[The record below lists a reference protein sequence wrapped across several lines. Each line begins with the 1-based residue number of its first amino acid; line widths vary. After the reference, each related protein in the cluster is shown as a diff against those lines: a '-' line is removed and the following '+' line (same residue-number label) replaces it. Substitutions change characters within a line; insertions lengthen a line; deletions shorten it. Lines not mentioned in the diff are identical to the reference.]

1 MRKLLAL
8 LALGGYLIILIG
20 TTLWPKPV
28 DGQGLLA
35 TITSNLLRFTSNI
48 PWLHWIQ
55 YNQLEAIANVFLY
68 MPLGIFLVV
77 FWPKAKVWL
86 LCLVPVLISA
96 IAEGSQRL
104 FLPDRYATVN
114 DVVFNALGG
123 VLGILIAAS
132 IRQMMKSS
140 K

>member
-1 MRKLLAL
+1 MRKPLAL
-8 LALGGYLIILIG
+8 LALASYLVLLIG

-28 DGQGLLA
+28 DGEGLLA
-35 TITSNLLRFTSNI
+35 FVTRELLRFTSTI
-48 PWLHWIQ
+48 SWLEWIQ

-68 MPLGIFLVV
+68 IPLGIFLVLLA
-77 FWPKAKVWL
+77 PKTRLWV
-86 LCLVPVLISA
+86 LCLIPIVISLV
-96 IAEGSQRL
+96 AEGSQRL